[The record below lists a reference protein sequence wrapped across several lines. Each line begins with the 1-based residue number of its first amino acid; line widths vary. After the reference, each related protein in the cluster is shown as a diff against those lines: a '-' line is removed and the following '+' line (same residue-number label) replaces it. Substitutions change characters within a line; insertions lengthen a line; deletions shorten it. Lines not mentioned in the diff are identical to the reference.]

1 MSNYRLGP
9 IPKTLLTHGSLLRRA
24 MEYYEQGYIKPIAPI
39 KEFQAFEVEA
49 AMRYMQKGQ
58 HIGKIVVTFPEISTE
73 LEAATNRRDLLL
85 RPDVSYLSIGG
96 LGGLGRSIASWL
108 VERGARHLIFF
119 SRSAGSVT
127 SEDPYIKELAAR
139 GCSVQTFSGS
149 VANMSDVK
157 RVIGSA
163 SKPIAGVL
171 QASMVLDVSNYLH
184 RLKCGSSDLVCI
196 RMRP

>member
-1 MSNYRLGP
+1 MHLGQW
-9 IPKTLLTHGSLLRRA
+9 TQLTFGSLLRRA
-24 MEYYEQGYIKPIAPI
+24 MEYYEQGYIKSIAPI
-39 KEFQAFEVEA
+39 KEFQAVEVEA

-58 HIGKIVVTFPEISTE
+58 HIGKIVVTFPTNPTE
-73 LEAATNRRDLLL
+73 LEATANTRDLVL

-108 VERGARHLIFF
+108 VERGARHLIFL

-157 RVIGSA
+157 RVITSA
-163 SKPIAGVL
+163 AKPIAGVL
-171 QASMVLDVSNYLH
+171 QASMVLNVSKHLH
-184 RLKCGSSDLVCI
+184 SIHADHLTWRV
-196 RMRP
+196 

>member
-1 MSNYRLGP
+1 ML
-9 IPKTLLTHGSLLRRA
+9 ILGSLLRRA

-39 KEFQAFEVEA
+39 KEFQAVEVEA

-58 HIGKIVVTFPEISTE
+58 HIGKIVVTFPQNPTE
-73 LEAATNRRDLLL
+73 LEATTNTRDLVL

-108 VERGARHLIFF
+108 VERGARHLIFL

-149 VANMSDVK
+149 VANMNDVK
-157 RVIGSA
+157 RVVASA
-163 SKPIAGVL
+163 AKPIAGVL
-171 QASMVLDVSNYLH
+171 QASMVLDVSSHLH
-184 RLKCGSSDLVCI
+184 NLHANHLTWCV
-196 RMRP
+196 

>member
-1 MSNYRLGP
+1 
-9 IPKTLLTHGSLLRRA
+9 
-24 MEYYEQGYIKPIAPI
+24 MEFYEQGHIKPIAPI
-39 KEFQAFEVEA
+39 KEFEAAHVEE

-58 HIGKIVVTFPEISTE
+58 HIGKIVVTFPKSTTE
-73 LEAATNRRDLLL
+73 LEAATNTRDLVL

-108 VERGARHLIFF
+108 VERGARHLVFL

-149 VANMSDVK
+149 VSNLADVK
-157 RVIGSA
+157 RVVASA
-163 SKPIAGVL
+163 AKPIAGVL
-171 QASMVLDVSNYLH
+171 QASMVLSVSDPFRSFVGHL
-184 RLKCGSSDLVCI
+184 I
-196 RMRP
+196 